1 MTFPVAAMQTLIS
14 TRDRSFNYGDGI
26 FTTMQVRGGSIQL
39 WPLHLQRLQRSA
51 AQLGFSAIDWQSV
64 QQQAQAA
71 ITAPEQVIKLLVSRG
86 EGGRGYAIPDAGSP
100 GIYITVSSMPDYRNA
115 RQQGINL
122 GIATLKLAVQ
132 PLLAGLKH
140 NNRLEQVLLKQELA
154 ATAADDLL
162 VLDQQGFITEASA
175 ANVFLHRDGIWHT
188 PELQRAGVAGV
199 MREHILQQADVAI
212 VNWGIAELAS
222 VDAIFI
228 CNALM
233 GIVPV
238 CNIKG
243 RALSVRA
250 VQQFS
255 EQVLC

>member
-1 MTFPVAAMQTLIS
+1 MPTLIS
-14 TRDRSFNYGDGI
+14 ARDRSFNYGDGI
-26 FTTMQVRGGSIQL
+26 FTTMQVRDGSIQL

-51 AQLGFSAIDWQSV
+51 EQLGFGVIDWLRV
-64 QQQAQAA
+64 QQQVQAA
-71 ITAPEQVIKLLVSRG
+71 ITAAEQVIKLLVSRG
-86 EGGRGYAIPDAGSP
+86 EGGRGYAPAEAGAP
-100 GIYITVSSMPDYRNA
+100 GIYISASPMPDYRLA
-115 RQQGINL
+115 QQQGISL
-122 GIATLKLAVQ
+122 AIATLQLAVQ

-154 ATAADDLL
+154 STDADDLL
-162 VLDQQGFITEASA
+162 VLDQQGFITEVSA
-175 ANVFLHRDGIWHT
+175 ANVFLHRDGNWHT

-199 MREHILQQADVAI
+199 MRQHILQQANIAQ
-212 VNWGIAELAS
+212 VNWGITELAS

-238 CNIKG
+238 RSIAG
-243 RALSVRA
+243 RALSVST

-255 EQVLC
+255 KQVLC